1 MKPGAFVRYYR
12 IPPFIRAIES
22 IPPLPR
28 AIKRTEVSTISFHP
42 LSDSV
47 QTVWKGRKLAFSVP
61 GGGRR
66 REVSQTHIYI
76 TRCISSGT
84 VDGVVS
90 WLMSARTELRSIH
103 HPSRNSNES
112 KRYRDTANRCNPTT
126 SRTML
131 PSDRLRIECN
141 LTEGEEGEGFK
152 RKTLERIV
160 NERREGRGSEGERER
175 EGRRARGEMVSGAC
189 TAASSNRNPWRRS
202 SRSATYPCTSIRR
215 FCAAH
220 LRLSGLSRRC
230 PSRATACGCG
240 LTAPIGMARIGY
252 WRSSNGIE
260 QGSGGKAGRG
270 DKRERFL

>member
-1 MKPGAFVRYYR
+1 MHSQNPRCSPPLNARVFCNASCLRGERKDSYRTSFTVPSSQQGRGRGGRANKGALMKPGAFVRYYR

-28 AIKRTEVSTISFHP
+28 AIKRAEVSTISFHP

-141 LTEGEEGEGFK
+141 LTE
-152 RKTLERIV
+152 
-160 NERREGRGSEGERER
+160 RER
-175 EGRRARGEMVSGAC
+175 GGGR
-189 TAASSNRNPWRRS
+189 
-202 SRSATYPCTSIRR
+202 I
-215 FCAAH
+215 
-220 LRLSGLSRRC
+220 
-230 PSRATACGCG
+230 
-240 LTAPIGMARIGY
+240 
-252 WRSSNGIE
+252 
-260 QGSGGKAGRG
+260 
-270 DKRERFL
+270 